1 MKVTYE
7 SHEGSDLKVVNMA
20 RVSFRKKK
28 DTFDDRDV
36 RLIRYLASHKHWT
49 PFSHCSATLHIS
61 APIAIARQLFKH
73 KVGFTES
80 EVSRR
85 YVDDA
90 PRVYMPGLWRY
101 KAKDKKQGSEALGV
115 FGGEIEKKALAV
127 VTAATEFYLYAIE
140 NNICPEQAR
149 LMLPQGTY
157 TEWYWTGS
165 LPAWARMY
173 GLRNAPDAQKETQV
187 IAVQVGEIMRQCF
200 PVSWEALTNDP

>member
-1 MKVTYE
+1 MKVAYE
-7 SHEGSDLKVVNMA
+7 DHYGSDLKVVNMA
-20 RVSFRKKK
+20 RVSFRKRKEAL
-28 DTFDDRDV
+28 DDADK
-36 RLIRYLASHKHWT
+36 RLINYLASHKHWT
-49 PFSHCSATLHIS
+49 PFSHCGATLHIS

-73 KVGFTES
+73 KIGFTES

-90 PRVYMPGLWRY
+90 PIVHVPRLWRY
-101 KAKDKKQGSEALGV
+101 KAKDKKQGSETLGV
-115 FGGEIEKKALAV
+115 FGGEIEKRALAV
-127 VTAATEFYLYAIE
+127 VAAATEFYLYAIK

-173 GLRNAPDAQKETQV
+173 GLRNAPDAQQETQV
-187 IAVQVGEIMRQCF
+187 IAKQVGEIMKQHF
-200 PVSWEALTNDP
+200 PVSWEALTNGP